1 VWFNV
6 RNAAFT
12 KFQRGSVDPVMGL
25 GLPREVP
32 VPNGPGVVI
41 LAFE

>member
-12 KFQRGSVDPVMGL
+12 KFQRGSVDLVMGL
-25 GLPREVP
+25 SLPREEP
-32 VPNGPGVVI
+32 VSGGPGVAI
-41 LAFE
+41 LALL